1 MAAKNENTTKM
12 IDELHR
18 LYELDEKRFR
28 QHYAAN
34 PNLANQNQLAAHMIF
49 SAHSLEKSL
58 SNDNFEVG
66 HGFRVARKLI
76 EFLNIYRN
84 KGFDKYHLA
93 YINTLSV
100 LKAFYERHKDTKFEK
115 EIEVIFGEWAND
127 IKTCKSNIGGADVI
141 PLSQKKNNDKKNFK
155 ELASGRFSV
164 RTYSDDPVSRDDI
177 KEAIEI
183 AMKTPTVCNRQSI
196 KVRAIYKKEIIE
208 KVLEIQGGL
217 AYYDTPPVLLL
228 ITADDN
234 GYVGPNE
241 RNQGF
246 IDGGLFAMSVLYALE
261 YKKLAACP
269 AHAMLPEILEKKIRG
284 MLNISDSEKL
294 ITFITV
300 GHFKEK
306 NNIPKSFRY
315 PTEYVLL
322 EVGQL
327 YDYEIVEVADEK
339 ASEHKNKDAAA
350 EIPSVKTI
358 AKDIIFLIKHKTR
371 VRTRARKL
379 VALFGRYLD
388 SLAYRQ
394 ADGAIL
400 TLTGYFN
407 YGNVLQRYALQKFL
421 RDHGKKFVSYTD
433 PYSAPRSIYKIGRKI
448 KLKTPFR
455 AIKRFIKRQR
465 PYWYIPTYSDL
476 YPEAKGLINVINFV
490 NKNIWIKPF
499 DPRDKYGCYIVGSD
513 QVWRNWWGSKETLGY
528 YFFNFLKDRKVKRI
542 AYAASFGKDNI
553 EEIMSPE
560 DVEYVRPY
568 IKSIDRISVREKSG
582 IDIIKRTWSIEN
594 VVETVDPTLLLTSAD
609 YSRLIDNSGTKN
621 EKIQPIFAYVLD
633 ETDKI
638 SDFIQKIQNKKQQAV
653 TKIRAH
659 SKADKTLPPVELWL
673 KGFRDA
679 ELVVTNS
686 FHGMVFSVINNTD
699 FIVVGRESGGLSR
712 IKDFLK
718 EYDITGRFVEED
730 SLDNFDVEKLES
742 IDWSAVN
749 RKLEHNRKMSRDWLL
764 QSLT

>member
-1 MAAKNENTTKM
+1 
-12 IDELHR
+12 
-18 LYELDEKRFR
+18 
-28 QHYAAN
+28 
-34 PNLANQNQLAAHMIF
+34 
-49 SAHSLEKSL
+49 
-58 SNDNFEVG
+58 
-66 HGFRVARKLI
+66 
-76 EFLNIYRN
+76 
-84 KGFDKYHLA
+84 
-93 YINTLSV
+93 
-100 LKAFYERHKDTKFEK
+100 
-115 EIEVIFGEWAND
+115 
-127 IKTCKSNIGGADVI
+127 
-141 PLSQKKNNDKKNFK
+141 
-155 ELASGRFSV
+155 
-164 RTYSDDPVSRDDI
+164 
-177 KEAIEI
+177 
-183 AMKTPTVCNRQSI
+183 
-196 KVRAIYKKEIIE
+196 
-208 KVLEIQGGL
+208 
-217 AYYDTPPVLLL
+217 
-228 ITADDN
+228 
-234 GYVGPNE
+234 
-241 RNQGF
+241 
-246 IDGGLFAMSVLYALE
+246 MSVLYALE

-269 AHAMLPEILEKKIRG
+269 AHAMLPETLEKKIRG

-315 PTEYVLL
+315 PAEYVLS
-322 EVGQL
+322 EVDQL

-350 EIPSVKTI
+350 EIPSVKAI

-455 AIKRFIKRQR
+455 TIKRFIKRQR

-582 IDIIKRTWSIEN
+582 IDIIKKTWSIEN
-594 VVETVDPTLLLTSAD
+594 VVEAVDPTLLLTSAD